1 MCTARNSLR
10 FRVFFSFFPF
20 FSFATNIYVFSVFFN
35 VPKYVCA
42 WFFFRLASSYRSRC
56 EWLFFSSYSLC
67 KTIYKIYNRYAM
79 CAFKISSLALV
90 GFGFLS
96 LESSKIIGNAHVVVT
111 NFVGSAIIS
120 DGSFFSS
127 VAQTTLPSK

>member
-42 WFFFRLASSYRSRC
+42 WFFFALHLHIEVVVSG
-56 EWLFFSSYSLC
+56 FFSSSYSLC

-120 DGSFFSS
+120 DGFFSS